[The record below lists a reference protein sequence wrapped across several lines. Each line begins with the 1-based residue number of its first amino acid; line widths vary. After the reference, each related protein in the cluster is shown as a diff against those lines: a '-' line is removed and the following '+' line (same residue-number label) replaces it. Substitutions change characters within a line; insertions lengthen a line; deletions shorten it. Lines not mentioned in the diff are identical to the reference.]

1 MQSLS
6 IANLAHAQIVI
17 AWVVFLVSYFVFA
30 VGHLPGTK
38 VDRPSIAVIGA
49 VLMVLFRITSAGDA
63 LSSVDFATIVLLFS
77 MMLIVAA
84 LHLAGFFDWIAH
96 QVIERLTP
104 TQLLPGVIFTGGVL
118 SAFLVNDVVCLFMT
132 PLVLRIC
139 HRMNRAPLPFLL
151 GLAMASN
158 IGSTA
163 TITGNPQN
171 ILIGSVS
178 QIGYMDFLS
187 RLGPIAAVGLFIAW
201 GVLHFAYRRDLRTA
215 STTGDGIAPTPQVLQ
230 SPRAAYLWFPIA
242 VTIAVLV
249 GFLAGISP
257 ELVAATGAALV
268 LLATTQSP
276 RKVFAEVD
284 WSLLVFFAGL
294 FIIVGAAEKAG
305 IAQHLLAAAERLN
318 LDNVAVFTAVVAVLS
333 NIVSN
338 VPAVMLLKNVVAR
351 FPNPHSAWLIL
362 AMASTLAGNLTITG
376 SIANI
381 IVIEKARPY
390 AHISF
395 LQYLRIG
402 LPVTVATLAL
412 GVIWIMVRR

>member
-1 MQSLS
+1 MHDLATSLPH
-6 IANLAHAQIVI
+6 AHIVI

-30 VGHLPGTK
+30 AGHLPGTK

-49 VLMVLFRITSAGDA
+49 VLMVLFRITTAGDA
-63 LSSVDFATIVLLFS
+63 LKNVDFATIVLLFS
-77 MMLIVAA
+77 MMVIVAA
-84 LHLAGFFDWIAH
+84 LHLAGFFDWITH
-96 QVIERLTP
+96 RVIERLTP
-104 TQLLPGVIFTGGVL
+104 TRLLPGVIFTSGIL

-139 HRMNRAPLPFLL
+139 QRMNRPPLPYLL

-187 RLGPIAAVGLFIAW
+187 RLGPVAAIGLFIAW
-201 GVLHFAYRRDLRTA
+201 GVLHYAYRRDLRAEVLA
-215 STTGDGIAPTPQVLQ
+215 SSVGESPAHADQ
-230 SPRAAYLWFPIA
+230 SLRASYLWFPIA
-242 VTIAVLV
+242 VTVAVLI

-268 LLATTQSP
+268 LLATTQPP

-294 FIIVGAAEKAG
+294 FIIVGAAERAG
-305 IAQHLLAAAERLN
+305 IAQHLLMAAERLN
-318 LDNVAVFTAVVAVLS
+318 LHNVAIFTAAVAILS

-338 VPAVMLLKNVVAR
+338 VPAVMLLKNVVSQ
-351 FPNPHSAWLIL
+351 FPNQHSAWLVL

-381 IVIEKARPY
+381 IVVEKARPHT
-390 AHISF
+390 HISF
-395 LQYLRIG
+395 LEYLRVG
-402 LPVTVATLAL
+402 VPVTLATLVV
-412 GVIWIMVRR
+412 GVIWILIRR